1 MMAIIDI
8 YLNQYS
14 NDIAVRKI
22 GNPFYIPDEQ
32 SVVDSM
38 RKTEE
43 MYKDFLA
50 EITLTDAE
58 KIIVLNKIKSV
69 HSIYQEEGD
78 AILGDY
84 EHDYEWYENFLKDH
98 TEEYYWERA
107 GYS

>member
-1 MMAIIDI
+1 MKTREEIIDI

-43 MYKDFLA
+43 MYIRILKIRFSFFCPA
-50 EITLTDAE
+50 TL
-58 KIIVLNKIKSV
+58 
-69 HSIYQEEGD
+69 
-78 AILGDY
+78 
-84 EHDYEWYENFLKDH
+84 
-98 TEEYYWERA
+98 ERFWQC
-107 GYS
+107 YMPL